1 MKVFEDS
8 SNLRGKLE
16 NGIRIVA
23 ENVAST
29 LGPQGRN
36 VILHQVGKN
45 PIITKDGVTVARFID
60 LEDDIE
66 NTGAQIVKQAAEKTN
81 QEAGDGTTTTTV
93 LAYAMYREAQKYLVA
108 GAPPTE
114 LKRGMEKAVEWL
126 VTQIEED
133 ASPIQSLDD
142 IENIATIS
150 ANGDRS
156 IGKMIAKAVDLAGK
170 DGSIKIEEARSL
182 ETTLDLVEGFRFD
195 GGYLATAFINDDARG
210 TVRYDNPLL
219 LITDEKIETV
229 EEMMPALELAARE
242 SRPFII
248 VAENIEGQ
256 ALAALIMN
264 ALRGTLRVAAIK
276 APRYGE
282 ERRNILKDLAL
293 SVGAT
298 LISRE
303 QGVRLKEVKLSHLG
317 EAKSIDSGKRETT
330 IVGGAGVLEAVEN
343 QIEQLKGI
351 LQDTDNLHECEK
363 IQERITRLSSGV
375 SIIRVGAA
383 TEIEMVEK
391 RHRIEDALE
400 AVKAAQLEGILPGG
414 GAFLVQ
420 KSKPLYQKTKSGCSN
435 EWQELG
441 VKIVESAITEPLR
454 QMAQN
459 AGHSA
464 DLILSK
470 MLHRRNG
477 EGFNFKTNKLANL
490 VEAGVIDP
498 ARVTRCA
505 LQNSVSVAGTLIT
518 SNYAIVERR
527 TS

>member
-1 MKVFEDS
+1 MKLFKDS
-8 SNLRGKLE
+8 VDLRGKLE

-29 LGPQGRN
+29 LGPKGRS
-36 VILHQVGKN
+36 VILHQKHKN
-45 PIITKDGVTVARFID
+45 PIITKDGVTVARFVELTD
-60 LEDDIE
+60 PIE

-81 QEAGDGTTTTTV
+81 QETGDGTTTTTV
-93 LAYAMYREAQKYLVA
+93 LTYAMYRDAQKYLVA

-114 LKRGMEKAVEWL
+114 LRRGMEKAVEWL
-126 VTQIEED
+126 VAQVEAGAT
-133 ASPIQSLDD
+133 PIQSLED

-150 ANGDRS
+150 ANGDAA

-195 GGYLATAFINDDARG
+195 AGYLATAFINDEVRG
-210 TVRYDNPLL
+210 IVNYEDPLIL
-219 LITDEKIETV
+219 VTDEKIETV

-242 SRPFII
+242 TRPFII
-248 VAENIEGQ
+248 VAENVEGQ

-264 ALRGTLRVAAIK
+264 AMRGTLRVAAIK

-303 QGVRLKEVKLSHLG
+303 NGVRLKEVKLNHLG
-317 EAKSIDSGKRETT
+317 EAKSIESGKRGTT
-330 IVGGAGVLEAVEN
+330 IVGGTGSLEDVEGE
-343 QIEQLKGI
+343 IEKLKAI
-351 LQDTDNLHECEK
+351 LQDTENMHECEK

-383 TEIEMVEK
+383 TEIEMIEK

-400 AVKAAQLEGILPGG
+400 AVKAAQLEGVLPGG

-420 KSKPLYQKTKSGCSN
+420 KSKHLFQKAKSSATN
-435 EWQELG
+435 EWEELG
-441 VKIVESAITEPLR
+441 IKIVENAVREPLR
-454 QMAQN
+454 QMARN
-459 AGHSA
+459 AGQSG

-470 MLHRRNG
+470 LLHRRMG
-477 EGFNFKTNKLANL
+477 EGYDFKTSKMTNL
-490 VEAGVIDP
+490 FDAGVIDP

-505 LQNSVSVAGTLIT
+505 LQNAVSVAGTLIT
-518 SNYAIVERR
+518 SNYAIVEE
-527 TS
+527 

>member
-1 MKVFEDS
+1 MKLFKDS
-8 SNLRGKLE
+8 VDLRGKLE

-29 LGPQGRN
+29 LGPKGRS
-36 VILHQVGKN
+36 VILHQKHKN
-45 PIITKDGVTVARFID
+45 PIITKDGVTVARFVELTD
-60 LEDDIE
+60 PIE

-81 QEAGDGTTTTTV
+81 QETGDGTTTTTV
-93 LAYAMYREAQKYLVA
+93 LTYAMYRDAQKYLVA

-114 LKRGMEKAVEWL
+114 LRRGMEKAVEWL
-126 VTQIEED
+126 VAQVEAEAT
-133 ASPIQSLDD
+133 PIQSLED

-150 ANGDRS
+150 ANGDAA

-195 GGYLATAFINDDARG
+195 AGYLATAFINDEVRG
-210 TVRYDNPLL
+210 IVNYEDPLIL
-219 LITDEKIETV
+219 VTDEKIETV

-242 SRPFII
+242 TRPFII
-248 VAENIEGQ
+248 VAENVEGQ

-264 ALRGTLRVAAIK
+264 AMRGTLRVAAIK

-303 QGVRLKEVKLSHLG
+303 NGVRLKEVKLSHLG
-317 EAKSIDSGKRETT
+317 EAKSIESGKRGTT
-330 IVGGAGVLEAVEN
+330 IVGGTGSLEDVEGE
-343 QIEQLKGI
+343 IEKLKAI
-351 LQDTDNLHECEK
+351 LQDTENMHECEK

-383 TEIEMVEK
+383 TEIEMIEK

-420 KSKPLYQKTKSGCSN
+420 KSKHLFQKAKSSAAN
-435 EWQELG
+435 EWEELG
-441 VKIVESAITEPLR
+441 IKIVENAVREPLR
-454 QMAQN
+454 QMARN
-459 AGHSA
+459 AGQSG

-470 MLHRRNG
+470 LLHRRMG
-477 EGFNFKTNKLANL
+477 EGYDFKTSKMTNL
-490 VEAGVIDP
+490 LDAGVIDP

-505 LQNSVSVAGTLIT
+505 LQNAVSVAGTLIT
-518 SNYAIVERR
+518 SNYAIVEE
-527 TS
+527 

>member
-1 MKVFEDS
+1 MKTFKDS
-8 SNLRGKLE
+8 SSLRSSLE

-29 LGPQGRN
+29 LGPQGRS
-36 VILHQVGKN
+36 VILHQKGKS
-45 PIITKDGVTVARFID
+45 PIITKDGVTVAKFID
-60 LEDDIE
+60 LEDNIE

-81 QEAGDGTTTTTV
+81 QQAGDGTTTTTV
-93 LAYAMYREAQKYLVA
+93 LAYAMYRDAQKYLVA
-108 GAPPTE
+108 GAPPTD
-114 LKRGMEKAVEWL
+114 LKKGMEKAIAWL
-126 VTQIEED
+126 VTQIEKES
-133 ASPIQSLDD
+133 SPLQSLED
-142 IENIATIS
+142 IQNIATIS
-150 ANGDRS
+150 ANGDAS
-156 IGKMIAKAVDLAGK
+156 VGKMIAQAVDLAGK

-195 GGYLATAFINDDARG
+195 GGYLATAFINEEARG
-210 TVRYDNPLL
+210 SVRYDNPLIL
-219 LITDEKIETV
+219 VTDEKIETV

-242 SRPFII
+242 SRPFIV

-264 ALRGTLRVAAIK
+264 SLRGTLRVAGIK

-303 QGVRLKEVKLSHLG
+303 NGVRLNEVKLTHLG
-317 EAKSIDSGKRETT
+317 NAKSIEAGKRETT
-330 IVGGAGVLEAVEN
+330 IVGGAGTLEDVDN
-343 QIEQLKGI
+343 QIEKLKGI
-351 LQDTDNLHECEK
+351 LQDTDNMYECEK

-400 AVKAAQLEGILPGG
+400 AVKSAQLEGVLPGG
-414 GAFLVQ
+414 GTFLVQ
-420 KSKPLYQKTKSGCSN
+420 KSKHIYQKTKADCEN
-435 EWQELG
+435 EWEELG
-441 VKIVESAITEPLR
+441 VKIVESAIKEPLR
-454 QMAQN
+454 QMAHN
-459 AGHSA
+459 AGQSP

-470 MLHRRNG
+470 LLHRRNG
-477 EGFNFKTNKLANL
+477 EGYNFKTNKMVNM
-490 VEAGVIDP
+490 VTAGIIDP

-518 SNYAIVERR
+518 SNYAIVEQ
-527 TS
+527 